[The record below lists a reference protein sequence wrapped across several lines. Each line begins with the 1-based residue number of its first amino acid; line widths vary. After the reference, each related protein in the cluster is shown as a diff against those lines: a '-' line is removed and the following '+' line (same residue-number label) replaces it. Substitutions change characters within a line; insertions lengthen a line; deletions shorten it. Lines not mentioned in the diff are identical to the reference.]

1 MNRGNDIVFMVF
13 YFCMKGGKIVR
24 ARRKQTNTSG
34 QHLLTYSEAAARYA
48 VSQNTVKKLAA
59 AANAIVRFGRTAR
72 IIAPKLDDFLDE
84 IAG

>member
-1 MNRGNDIVFMVF
+1 M
-13 YFCMKGGKIVR
+13 R
-24 ARRKQTNTSG
+24 ARRTQSDTSK

-59 AANAIVRFGRTAR
+59 AAGAVVHFGRTAR

-84 IAG
+84 IAE

>member
-1 MNRGNDIVFMVF
+1 M
-13 YFCMKGGKIVR
+13 R
-24 ARRKQTNTSG
+24 ARRTQSDTSK

-59 AANAIVRFGRTAR
+59 AAGAVVHFGRTAR

-84 IAG
+84 IEE

>member
-1 MNRGNDIVFMVF
+1 M
-13 YFCMKGGKIVR
+13 R

-48 VSQNTVKKLAA
+48 VSQNTVKKMAEN
-59 AANAIVRFGRTAR
+59 ANAIVRFGRTAR
-72 IIAPKLDDFLDE
+72 IIAPKLDDYLDE

>member
-1 MNRGNDIVFMVF
+1 M
-13 YFCMKGGKIVR
+13 R

-48 VSQNTVKKLAA
+48 VSQNTVKKMAEN
-59 AANAIVRFGRTAR
+59 ANAIVRFGRTAR

>member
-1 MNRGNDIVFMVF
+1 M
-13 YFCMKGGKIVR
+13 R
-24 ARRKQTNTSG
+24 ARTKQLDTSK

-59 AANAIVRFGRTAR
+59 AANAIVHFGRTAR
-72 IIAPKLDDFLDE
+72 IIPSKLDVYLDE

>member
-1 MNRGNDIVFMVF
+1 M
-13 YFCMKGGKIVR
+13 R
-24 ARRKQTNTSG
+24 ARRTQSDTSK

-59 AANAIVRFGRTAR
+59 AAGAVVHFGRTAR
-72 IIAPKLDDFLDE
+72 IIAPKLDVYLDE

>member
-1 MNRGNDIVFMVF
+1 M
-13 YFCMKGGKIVR
+13 R
-24 ARRKQTNTSG
+24 ARIKQENTSG

-48 VSQNTVKKLAA
+48 VSQNTVKKMAEN
-59 AANAIVRFGRTAR
+59 ANAIVRFGRTAR

>member
-1 MNRGNDIVFMVF
+1 M
-13 YFCMKGGKIVR
+13 R
-24 ARRKQTNTSG
+24 ARTKQLDTSK

-59 AANAIVRFGRTAR
+59 AANAIVRFGRIAR
-72 IIAPKLDDFLDE
+72 IIPSKLAVYLDE

>member
-1 MNRGNDIVFMVF
+1 M
-13 YFCMKGGKIVR
+13 R
-24 ARRKQTNTSG
+24 ARTKQLDTSK

-59 AANAIVRFGRTAR
+59 AAGAVVRFGRTAR

-84 IAG
+84 IAE

>member
-1 MNRGNDIVFMVF
+1 M
-13 YFCMKGGKIVR
+13 R

-48 VSQNTVKKLAA
+48 VSQNTVKKMAEN
-59 AANAIVRFGRTAR
+59 ANAIVHFGRTAR
-72 IIAPKLDDFLDE
+72 IIPSKLDVYLDE

>member
-1 MNRGNDIVFMVF
+1 M
-13 YFCMKGGKIVR
+13 R
-24 ARRKQTNTSG
+24 ARTKQSDTSK

-72 IIAPKLDDFLDE
+72 IIPSKLDVYLDE

>member
-1 MNRGNDIVFMVF
+1 M
-13 YFCMKGGKIVR
+13 R
-24 ARRKQTNTSG
+24 ARTKQADTSG

-59 AANAIVRFGRTAR
+59 AANAIVRFGRTTR
-72 IIAPKLDDFLDE
+72 IIPSKLDVYLDE

>member
-24 ARRKQTNTSG
+24 ARTKQADTSG

-59 AANAIVRFGRTAR
+59 AAGAVVRFGRTAR

-84 IAG
+84 IAE

>member
-1 MNRGNDIVFMVF
+1 M
-13 YFCMKGGKIVR
+13 R
-24 ARRKQTNTSG
+24 ARRTQSDTSK

-59 AANAIVRFGRTAR
+59 AANAIVRFGRTTR
-72 IIAPKLDDFLDE
+72 IIAPKLDVYLDE

>member
-1 MNRGNDIVFMVF
+1 M
-13 YFCMKGGKIVR
+13 R
-24 ARRKQTNTSG
+24 ARRTQSDTSK

-59 AANAIVRFGRTAR
+59 AAGAVVRFGRTAR
-72 IIAPKLDDFLDE
+72 IIPSKLDVYLDE

>member
-1 MNRGNDIVFMVF
+1 M
-13 YFCMKGGKIVR
+13 R
-24 ARRKQTNTSG
+24 ARRTQSDTSK

-59 AANAIVRFGRTAR
+59 AAGAVVHFGRTAR